1 LIQLMAGDSF
11 ADTMKTIRFQILL
24 CLLPITCAASE
35 GWVAGAPR
43 EEIRPK
49 FDTIK
54 RDGPRGAASLVT
66 KMDSREGLQ
75 GIWKKTYAID
85 GGKHYRFH
93 TLRKVKNVPVV
104 RRSTEVK
111 VTWQDDKGR
120 LVPNDNFTNPK
131 YFRAGVSTH
140 RPDFPMD
147 KGTDVNGWTEVSDTY
162 KAPTKATKAMVELVF
177 RWAPPHSSVRWND
190 VSLKQVEAPKGRKVR
205 LASVHHKP
213 RTEGK
218 TPMDNCRSY
227 APFIEEAAKKN
238 ADLVVLGESITIYGN
253 GLKYADAAEPIPGPS
268 TEYFGKL
275 AKKHDFYIVV
285 GLLEKADHLI
295 YNVAVL
301 IGPDGK
307 VQGKYRKTCL
317 PRGEADGGVTPG
329 NEYPVFD
336 TRFGK
341 LGMMVCY
348 DAFFPEVARQLTIN
362 GAEVIA
368 LPVWGCNP
376 ALAAARATENH
387 VWLVSSTYTDHN
399 SNWIKTAIFD
409 HEGQMVT
416 QATEWG
422 QVIVA
427 EVDLDERRHW
437 HGLGDFK
444 ARINR
449 GRPAWVVER

>member
-1 LIQLMAGDSF
+1 
-11 ADTMKTIRFQILL
+11 
-24 CLLPITCAASE
+24 
-35 GWVAGAPR
+35 
-43 EEIRPK
+43 
-49 FDTIK
+49 
-54 RDGPRGAASLVT
+54 
-66 KMDSREGLQ
+66 
-75 GIWKKTYAID
+75 
-85 GGKHYRFH
+85 
-93 TLRKVKNVPVV
+93 
-104 RRSTEVK
+104 
-111 VTWQDDKGR
+111 
-120 LVPNDNFTNPK
+120 
-131 YFRAGVSTH
+131 
-140 RPDFPMD
+140 
-147 KGTDVNGWTEVSDTY
+147 
-162 KAPTKATKAMVELVF
+162 
-177 RWAPPHSSVRWND
+177 
-190 VSLKQVEAPKGRKVR
+190 
-205 LASVHHKP
+205 
-213 RTEGK
+213 
-218 TPMDNCRSY
+218 
-227 APFIEEAAKKN
+227 
-238 ADLVVLGESITIYGN
+238 
-253 GLKYADAAEPIPGPS
+253 
-268 TEYFGKL
+268 
-275 AKKHDFYIVV
+275 
-285 GLLEKADHLI
+285 
-295 YNVAVL
+295 
-301 IGPDGK
+301 